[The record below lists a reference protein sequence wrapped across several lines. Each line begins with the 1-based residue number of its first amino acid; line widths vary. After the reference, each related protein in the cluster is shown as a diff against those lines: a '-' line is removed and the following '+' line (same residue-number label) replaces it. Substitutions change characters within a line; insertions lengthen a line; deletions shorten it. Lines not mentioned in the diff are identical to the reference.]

1 MDIWVDSSFYE
12 VLSLCSVIAWNQQV
26 SDSKAPLDLMGQ
38 RSALPEEEGLGPKH
52 KASTQQAGPGPP
64 SALPA
69 APTDSFPVSLPTLLG
84 TYLTSCGEVN

>member
-1 MDIWVDSSFYE
+1 MDVWVEPSFYE

-38 RSALPEEEGLGPKH
+38 PSALPEGVGLRPKH
-52 KASTQQAGPGPP
+52 TAGTQQAGPGPP

-69 APTDSFPVSLPTLLG
+69 APMHSFPISLPTR
-84 TYLTSCGEVN
+84 T